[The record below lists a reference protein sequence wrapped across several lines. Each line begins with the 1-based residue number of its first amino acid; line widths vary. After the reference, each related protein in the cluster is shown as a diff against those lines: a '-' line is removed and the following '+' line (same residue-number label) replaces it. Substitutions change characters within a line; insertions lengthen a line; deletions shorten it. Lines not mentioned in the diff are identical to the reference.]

1 MFCYFLIAA
10 LIPAMALATN
20 VAPCIGGEPFPTA
33 VRVAG
38 CEIVPCFIVKGED
51 AIMEMDFT
59 VGGNFFFCIPIFHR
73 NLKFNHFNFKT

>member
-1 MFCYFLIAA
+1 MLRYFLIAA

-20 VAPCIGGEPFPTA
+20 VGPCIAGQPEPTA

-38 CEIVPCFIVKGED
+38 CETMPCFIVKGVD

-59 VGGNFFFCIPIFHR
+59 VGGNFFFIPS
-73 NLKFNHFNFKT
+73 